1 VLGAKALSIPPCGG
15 LLNHLA
21 GHGYDWLMAK
31 TLGEVLKEARTK
43 KGWSLREAE
52 NRTGIHNAHIS
63 QIETGTIT
71 QPGAAL
77 LWSFADAYDLDYTR
91 LLRLAGHTTKDKATG
106 GRRSLAGAALH
117 ALDDLTPD
125 EQREVIE
132 YMARLKKERGD
143 E

>member
-1 VLGAKALSIPPCGG
+1 
-15 LLNHLA
+15 
-21 GHGYDWLMAK
+21 MAK

-52 NRTGIHNAHIS
+52 VRTGIHNAHIS
-63 QIETGTIT
+63 QVETGNIT

-77 LWSFADAYDLDYTR
+77 LWSFADAYDLDYAR
-91 LLRLAGHTTKDKATG
+91 LLRLAGHTTRDKVAG

-125 EQREVIE
+125 EQREVLQ
-132 YMARLKKERGD
+132 YMAKLRRQRSNE
-143 E
+143 